1 LPAAANGQQAHPHTN
16 GGSSSIPSSINASG
30 GSFCPTRAATA
41 ASPLHWV
48 GETMEGSINWL
59 RGNNGCRAAAAERG
73 SESAGTV
80 GNRRRTRSAGGS
92 SLRRRASGG
101 GGGGGGTS
109 ASAATSPTTGI
120 SPVGFGSRAAAA
132 SSALPPLG
140 AGIPHAQQE
149 RQQRSRVWSRTY
161 GGVAGGKA
169 TAAAAVASNGF
180 DDDSSMDDEAAARR
194 TGDELRGGGD
204 WLVGA
209 GLGDTSES
217 GSLSSVGNG
226 SWRRRRRAFEAESDN
241 TAEGDCEGEGEGPNE
256 LRWEVDGRRQNLRR
270 SLTSAGV
277 QTEESQMVQDLL
289 EMVSDTPVDHAGQ
302 WIPVRVRR
310 GIHIWTSTVEGSP
323 YCRIRGRMRCEATP
337 AQLLQLLI
345 DDERIMEYDRMFDR
359 YEMVE
364 RPNDHTSV
372 RWTCYQAIWPTR
384 PRDFVIRSTWEEF
397 ADGTIVIA
405 TRSVEHEDY
414 PETPTFVRG
423 KMVTCGYV
431 ICPLGESRRQ
441 RR

>member
-1 LPAAANGQQAHPHTN
+1 MDSAIEAGGTTPDISSRDERKKKTRHNGVPVVAASVVLVVSAFVWNLLGAGAAVHLLVLVLGILLGALFQKSSSLVDSGPTQGAAAAAESEGRGTASDAAAAGRAIGNGGSLPAAANGQQAHPHTN
-16 GGSSSIPSSINASG
+16 GSSNSSSSRVPSSINASG
-30 GSFCPTRAATA
+30 GSSCPTRAATA

-73 SESAGTV
+73 SEAAEIV

-120 SPVGFGSRAAAA
+120 SPLGFGSRAAAA

-161 GGVAGGKA
+161 GGGGGGNA

-180 DDDSSMDDEAAARR
+180 DDDSSMDDEAAAGR

-209 GLGDTSES
+209 GLGDT
-217 GSLSSVGNG
+217 
-226 SWRRRRRAFEAESDN
+226 R
-241 TAEGDCEGEGEGPNE
+241 
-256 LRWEVDGRRQNLRR
+256 
-270 SLTSAGV
+270 
-277 QTEESQMVQDLL
+277 
-289 EMVSDTPVDHAGQ
+289 
-302 WIPVRVRR
+302 
-310 GIHIWTSTVEGSP
+310 
-323 YCRIRGRMRCEATP
+323 
-337 AQLLQLLI
+337 
-345 DDERIMEYDRMFDR
+345 
-359 YEMVE
+359 
-364 RPNDHTSV
+364 
-372 RWTCYQAIWPTR
+372 
-384 PRDFVIRSTWEEF
+384 
-397 ADGTIVIA
+397 
-405 TRSVEHEDY
+405 
-414 PETPTFVRG
+414 
-423 KMVTCGYV
+423 
-431 ICPLGESRRQ
+431 
-441 RR
+441 